1 MQQNSRYNA
10 FSARQFFS
18 RQRILR
24 SEFREKTRQ
33 FLIGLF
39 SKPVR
44 IILTGFLH
52 MQLQECT
59 QTRVDIECWR
69 KPVRIILIG
78 IYLTMLE
85 QGFSAQRAQSIIFN
99 ITTPL

>member
-24 SEFREKTRQ
+24 SEIREKTRQ

-39 SKPVR
+39 SKPAGQDRV
-44 IILTGFLH
+44 LAGQLWVFVH
-52 MQLQECT
+52 MPRVFIPKR
-59 QTRVDIECWR
+59 TRNP
-69 KPVRIILIG
+69 PVLN
-78 IYLTMLE
+78 LL
-85 QGFSAQRAQSIIFN
+85 
-99 ITTPL
+99 